1 MRAANCLPTVSLFL
15 SMFLPRTSLR
25 LRPEASKHPPD
36 NLHILI
42 LQESLLNKY
51 PRRAKEPWR
60 ANNSHPN
67 THLYTSRPV
76 LASSAPVS
84 REHQDLVLVQ

>member
-15 SMFLPRTSLR
+15 SMFLPQLSLIFR
-25 LRPEASKHPPD
+25 LRPEASKHPAD

-51 PRRAKEPWR
+51 PRRESPGG
-60 ANNSHPN
+60 PI
-67 THLYTSRPV
+67 TPV
-76 LASSAPVS
+76 
-84 REHQDLVLVQ
+84 